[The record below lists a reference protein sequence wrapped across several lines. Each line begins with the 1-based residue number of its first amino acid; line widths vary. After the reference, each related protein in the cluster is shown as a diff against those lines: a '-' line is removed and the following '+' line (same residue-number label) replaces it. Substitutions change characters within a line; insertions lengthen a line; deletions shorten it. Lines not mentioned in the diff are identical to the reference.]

1 MHEGATYN
9 ANMHMGGPH
18 DITSFIKLHATGNC
32 GFQLLCEQ
40 QHMTVD
46 DELFTWYHD
55 LASGQLVGVLYEP
68 HCSSHF
74 AQQQYVQVVLTVAIG
89 FFK

>member
-1 MHEGATYN
+1 MLLTQVDLQYFPSATHSSRD
-9 ANMHMGGPH
+9 ACMKVPHTMLIIMHMGGPH
-18 DITSFIKLHATGNC
+18 DITPFIKLDATGNC

-55 LASGQLVGVLYEP
+55 LASGQLVE
-68 HCSSHF
+68 
-74 AQQQYVQVVLTVAIG
+74 
-89 FFK
+89 